1 MTPYESTHE
10 DGPEGRR
17 REQRASVRVN
27 LVNNVLLLD
36 GVVGDVEGHV
46 HLGGV
51 EGAQV
56 LAPGAERRVERKG
69 GRAEQ
74 YRARMGGEGKES
86 STRTKSALRE
96 HIPPI
101 DIWLEHFGLTVGCII
116 HAARSAWHKTL
127 SFGGHRTGRQAG
139 RTSSGMEK
147 SMSTRL

>member
-27 LVNNVLLLD
+27 LGNNVLLLD

-56 LAPGAERRVERKG
+56 LAPGAERRVER
-69 GRAEQ
+69 R
-74 YRARMGGEGKES
+74 
-86 STRTKSALRE
+86 
-96 HIPPI
+96 
-101 DIWLEHFGLTVGCII
+101 
-116 HAARSAWHKTL
+116 
-127 SFGGHRTGRQAG
+127 RQALSLLVLCGEVGSLEDVHAHRG
-139 RTSSGMEK
+139 REFGVDSLLVSAIAKMCEKRAQKEGVDRGTYPTSMYAMTVSI
-147 SMSTRL
+147 SS